1 MLPLAHDLAVHLP
14 LFLRKP
20 LDQDNYGVTHHE
32 VGVLVLVGVVA
43 HTDSAVGQV
52 AEHAAAVLPGDGGV
66 PAAADRVALLR
77 AVEGIGLGGLHR
89 DLKVVLFRVKAGDDT
104 V

>member
-1 MLPLAHDLAVHLP
+1 M
-14 LFLRKP
+14 
-20 LDQDNYGVTHHE
+20 QTSY
-32 VGVLVLVGVVA
+32 
-43 HTDSAVGQV
+43 DSAIGQV